1 MGILFPPA
9 IFSLEFKT
17 KQELQSM
24 PVAAEEYDEDLAG
37 EQYEET
43 ENEEQENRAFRD
55 SRCIAEG
62 NSAIELR

>member
-1 MGILFPPA
+1 
-9 IFSLEFKT
+9 
-17 KQELQSM
+17 M
-24 PVAAEEYDEDLAG
+24 PVAEEEYDEDLAG

>member
-1 MGILFPPA
+1 
-9 IFSLEFKT
+9 
-17 KQELQSM
+17 M
-24 PVAAEEYDEDLAG
+24 PVAEEEYDEDLAG

-62 NSAIELR
+62 NSAIELRWRRKSHLFNGLVGLI

>member
-17 KQELQSM
+17 KQELRSM
-24 PVAAEEYDEDLAG
+24 PVTSEEYDQDLAG

-43 ENEEQENRAFRD
+43 ENEEQESRAVRD
-55 SRCIAEG
+55 SRCLAEG